1 MPRIDHQKIADI
13 IREVAADKI
22 VPRFQQLKTSD
33 IRTKSG
39 PNDLVTIADEEAE
52 IELTRIFKDMMPGC
66 QVIGEEAVSSGTI
79 SRDILKTSDDYIWIV
94 DPVDGTGN
102 FARGEPV
109 FGTMVALVKNGERLA
124 SWIYQIP
131 RERMVAAEKGAGVT
145 IDGNAFLYVSNVA
158 DDAPFQEMKAFI
170 AQKFMPKPIKPF
182 IQKHVDALKDASALT
197 CCAFEYVSLLEGE
210 RAFSLYTRIEPWDHH
225 AGVLIVEEAGFCSRH
240 WDKSV
245 YSGRDLWGGIIN
257 APTEALWNRVHAAF
271 VEEIPPEIL
280 ANYFSPKVW

>member
-1 MPRIDHQKIADI
+1 MPHIDHNKIAEI

-22 VPRFQQLKTSD
+22 VPRFQKLEDGHIK
-33 IRTKSG
+33 TKSG

-66 QVIGEEAVSSGTI
+66 QVIGEEAVSSGKV
-79 SRDILKTSDDYIWIV
+79 SRGVLQASDDYIWIV

-102 FARGEPV
+102 FARGEPI
-109 FGTMVALVKNGERLA
+109 FGTMVALVKGGERIA
-124 SWIYQIP
+124 SWIFQIP
-131 RERMVAAEKGAGVT
+131 RDRMVATEKGGGVT
-145 IDGNAFLYVSNVA
+145 INGHKFKYLSKIA
-158 DDAPFQEMKAFI
+158 DDAPFGEMSAFI
-170 AQKFMPKPIKPF
+170 AQKFMPKPIRPYV
-182 IQKHVDALKDASALT
+182 QKHIEQLKDASALT

-225 AGVLIVEEAGFCSRH
+225 AGVLIVEEAGFFSRH

-257 APTEALWNRVHAAF
+257 APSEKIWDRVHAAF
-271 VEEIPPEIL
+271 VNEIPQSVL
-280 ANYFSPKVW
+280 QNYFSSQDL